1 MANMDDI
8 TNKAKAF
15 LNDNKV
21 KDALNS
27 EQAEN
32 ISDKLLDGVAGF
44 AKKVTGGKYDEQIDK
59 ARDQA
64 DDSFGNDEETAAT
77 ATAADSTPAAAPTDG
92 APAGAED
99 PTPPDTAFPA
109 DPITPNDDTST
120 RTTPG
125 SAAPTGSPLL

>member
-32 ISDKLLDGVAGF
+32 ISDKLLDGVAGL
-44 AKKVTGGKYDEQIDK
+44 AKKVTGGKFDEQIDK
-59 ARDQA
+59 ARDQV
-64 DDSFGNDEETAAT
+64 DDSIGNDEDTTADAT
-77 ATAADSTPAAAPTDG
+77 PGQATPAGLTTQDAR
-92 APAGAED
+92 AED

-109 DPITPNDDTST
+109 DPIPQNDDTPT
-120 RTTPG
+120 TTTPG
-125 SAAPTGSPLL
+125 SATPTGSPLL